1 MENNENNLN
10 NEKEINDKG
19 QNNNRTTD
27 LNKED
32 NKIENETKEKDK
44 KIEIKQNQLNDMKY
58 EILKEDYPEFDLSF
72 KVIVI
77 GNSGI

>member
-1 MENNENNLN
+1 MENNLN

>member
-44 KIEIKQNQLNDMKY
+44 KIEIKQNQLNDKKY